1 DGVSAPA
8 TVTLTVTGTNDVPV
22 ATDSTGSTSENAVFN
37 GKLPPASDV
46 DGTIASYQLASGT
59 GVGNGSVTVNAGGGY
74 TFNPGTDFDD
84 LAEGDSREVT
94 FTYTATDNNDGVS
107 APATV
112 TLTVTGTNDAPVAT

>member
-1 DGVSAPA
+1 DLAEGDSREVTFTYTATDNNDGVSAPA

-84 LAEGDSREVT
+84 LAEGD
-94 FTYTATDNNDGVS
+94 
-107 APATV
+107 
-112 TLTVTGTNDAPVAT
+112 